1 MKRDLCTVG
10 WSLVSGIALLV
21 SDGLAQSAAPT
32 PPPPSALAAMDLFL
46 ASPSDGRKEAIY
58 GVVGFFGQPAPPQWL
73 ILTDAG
79 NNARSLRESVVTNAG
94 VVAERKFR
102 RQPKQDL
109 PDIPMSRAALKIDSG
124 AAFRVAET
132 EARLQK
138 MAFESAHYQLRCR
151 ETGREPVWMLNLLNA
166 NHVSIGV
173 VYVSAV
179 TGKVMRTSW
188 PGKPTN
194 PTPAGT
200 STPPPP
206 PTPGTN
212 TPAANAP
219 ASAPSATPSGSNT
232 GTPAP
237 ASQPVPPRA
246 PARPAPDYGIP
257 EPPPSTTS
265 TNGAPTITLPP
276 KPASPVPLSA
286 SAGL

>member
-1 MKRDLCTVG
+1 MKRDLCILAWCWISG
-10 WSLVSGIALLV
+10 LVLAV
-21 SDGLAQSAAPT
+21 SDGLAQSTPPT
-32 PPPPSALAAMDLFL
+32 TPPPSALAAMDLFL
-46 ASPSDGRKEAIY
+46 ASPSDGRKEAVY
-58 GVVGFFGQPAPPQWL
+58 GVVGFFGQPSPPQWL

-79 NNARSLRESVVTNAG
+79 NNARSLRESVVTSAG

-132 EARLQK
+132 EARRQK

-151 ETGREPVWMLNLLNA
+151 ETGQEPIWMLNLLNA
-166 NHVSIGV
+166 NHASIGV

-179 TGKVMRTSW
+179 TGKVMRTFW
-188 PGKPTN
+188 PGKSTSPSPT
-194 PTPAGT
+194 GT
-200 STPPPP
+200 STPPPAA
-206 PTPGTN
+206 
-212 TPAANAP
+212 PATTAPATNAP
-219 ASAPSATPSGSNT
+219 ASAPSAAPAGSTT
-232 GTPAP
+232 GIPAP
-237 ASQPVPPRA
+237 PTQPVPPRA

-265 TNGAPTITLPP
+265 TGTTPPAITLPP

>member
-1 MKRDLCTVG
+1 
-10 WSLVSGIALLV
+10 
-21 SDGLAQSAAPT
+21 
-32 PPPPSALAAMDLFL
+32 MDLFL

-109 PDIPMSRAALKIDSG
+109 PEIPMSRAAIKIDSG
-124 AAFRVAET
+124 AAFRIAEV
-132 EARLQK
+132 EARREK

-166 NHVSIGV
+166 NHVSIGI
-173 VYVSAV
+173 VYVSAI

-188 PGKPTN
+188 PGKSTSPSPGSRN
-194 PTPAGT
+194 GA
-200 STPPPP
+200 STPPQAAPP
-206 PTPGTN
+206 QTVPP
-212 TPAANAP
+212 ANAP
-219 ASAPSATPSGSNT
+219 APNAPGAIDPPSSLSTTPSS
-232 GTPAP
+232 GTAPGNPAP
-237 ASQPVPPRA
+237 ATQPVPPRA

-265 TNGAPTITLPP
+265 TSAPPVITLPP